1 MAEIESVEGRLGLGC
16 APLGNLFESVSDTD
30 AIATIDAAWEG
41 GIRCFDTA
49 PLYGHGESERRLGAA
64 LRGRPRDE
72 YELCTKVGRVL
83 VPVDEHAP
91 TIFHD
96 LPPVDP
102 VFDFSREGVLRSFE
116 SSLQRLGVDRIDV
129 VHVHDPDEHE
139 AEALANAFPTLI
151 ELREQGVVGRVGAG
165 MNQCAMLAR
174 FVERVDL
181 DCVLVAG
188 RYSLLDR
195 QAADELF
202 PACADRGVE
211 VYLGGVFN
219 SGLLARPE
227 AGSTYDYG
235 TASDVLV
242 GRACALAATCAE
254 HGVELPHAAIQF
266 ALAHPAVTRALIG
279 ARNPS
284 EITAATSWARRL
296 LPTGLADRL
305 AD

>member
-1 MAEIESVEGRLGLGC
+1 MAAIERLVSRLGLGC
-16 APLGNLFESVSDTD
+16 APLGNLFESVSDVD
-30 AIATIDAAWEG
+30 AIATVDAAWERG
-41 GIRCFDTA
+41 VRCFDTA

-83 VPVDEHAP
+83 VPVDDHAP

-102 VFDFSREGVLRSFE
+102 AFDFSRDGVLRAFE
-116 SSLQRLGVDRIDV
+116 SSLERLGVDRIDI

-139 AEALANAFPTLI
+139 AEALAAAFPTLI
-151 ELREQGVVGRVGAG
+151 ELREQHVVGRVGAG
-165 MNQCAMLAR
+165 MNQCAMLTR
-174 FVERVDL
+174 FVDRVDL

-195 QAADELF
+195 TAADELF
-202 PACADRGVE
+202 PACAANGVE

-227 AGSTYDYG
+227 SGATYDYEV
-235 TASDVLV
+235 APEDLV
-242 GRACALAATCAE
+242 ARARALAATCASYN
-254 HGVELPHAAIQF
+254 VELPHAAIQF
-266 ALAHPAVTRALIG
+266 ALAHPAVTRVLVG
-279 ARNPS
+279 AREPHEIASAVEWS
-284 EITAATSWARRL
+284 EQS
-296 LPTGLADRL
+296 LPAELVAQL
-305 AD
+305 V